1 MGNDGGS
8 IPKRD
13 DLIKD
18 LKKSDSAETS
28 HEAHLFAW
36 FYCSFSKLPLSE
48 PIVSCG
54 LGRLYNKDV
63 LLEYLLSSKEK
74 GLKDKKYQEK
84 GDATSA
90 QSEESGISHITTL
103 KDVRELKLKANPAY
117 QPYIVLKNKL
127 LHTENQPSKW
137 VCPVTKREMNGH
149 AKFVYLIRCGHVF
162 DDQALVNIKSNECLE
177 CGSIFKEDEII
188 PLNPKQDDL
197 PRLKTRLA
205 MLKAAGLT
213 HTLTSIKPSKKRKH
227 MSLGEDTNQ
236 IISNKTHIKAISK
249 ESCGEQVN
257 CS

>member
-18 LKKSDSAETS
+18 LKKSD
-28 HEAHLFAW
+28 EADVGQTAQFLAW
-36 FYCSFSKLPLSE
+36 LYCSFSKLPLSE

-54 LGRLYNKDV
+54 LGKLYNKDV

-74 GLKDKKYQEK
+74 GSKEKGCQEK
-84 GDATSA
+84 GASVVLPPL
-90 QSEESGISHITTL
+90 EYGISHITTL

-117 QPYIVLKNKL
+117 QPYIALNSKL
-127 LHTENQPSKW
+127 VHTESLPSRW

-177 CGSIFKEDEII
+177 CGTAFVEDDII

-197 PRLKTRLA
+197 PRLKARLA
-205 MLKAAGLT
+205 ALKAAGLT
-213 HTLTSIKPSKKRKH
+213 HTLVSVKSSKKRKRVCP
-227 MSLGEDTNQ
+227 EDDICQT
-236 IISNKTHIKAISK
+236 IPNKTSVKTVSKAST
-249 ESCGEQVN
+249 
-257 CS
+257 CSS

>member
-18 LKKSDSAETS
+18 LKKQD
-28 HEAHLFAW
+28 EADAGQAAQFLAW
-36 FYCSFSKLPLSE
+36 LYCSFSKLPLSE

-54 LGRLYNKDV
+54 LGKLYNKDV

-74 GLKDKKYQEK
+74 SSKEKGYQEK
-84 GDATSA
+84 GTLATVS
-90 QSEESGISHITTL
+90 SLEYGISHITTL

-117 QPYIVLKNKL
+117 QPYIALNSKL
-127 LHTENQPSKW
+127 IHTENLPSRW

-162 DDQALVNIKSNECLE
+162 DDQAL
-177 CGSIFKEDEII
+177 CGTAFIEDDII

-197 PRLKTRLA
+197 PRLRARLA
-205 MLKAAGLT
+205 ALKAAGLT
-213 HTLTSIKPSKKRKH
+213 HTLASMKSSKKRKRAC
-227 MSLGEDTNQ
+227 SGDDVCQT
-236 IISNKTHIKAISK
+236 ISSKTSVKTVSKASAY
-249 ESCGEQVN
+249 S
-257 CS
+257 S